1 MPVASIRELK
11 QATRRQQGKAAI
23 SALRELVVSGDPLRE
38 GGVECKETHTEAQD
52 NRIERH

>member
-11 QATRRQQGKAAI
+11 QAARKQKGKAVI
-23 SALRELVVSGDPLRE
+23 SALRELVVSGVLLRE